1 MAKGPTFQ
9 HRHYKAIANILN
21 DMRYMPVGADAQ
33 HGVIEAFLALFANDN
48 PRFDRAR
55 FLAAASGKPSN
66 GRDKVK

>member
-1 MAKGPTFQ
+1 MANGPVFQ
-9 HRHYKAIANILN
+9 HRHYKAIADLIATNMQGW
-21 DMRYMPVGADAQ
+21 DDRDSVVSQ
-33 HGVIEAFLALFANDN
+33 FAIMFERDN